1 MSDCFFKSWSEA
13 YLAEQP
19 PRTKSLVMTLFGDV
33 IRPHGGAL
41 WLGSLIRL
49 LAPFGINDRL
59 VRTSVYRLAEE
70 GWLSAQREGRR
81 SMYTLR
87 PQASQRFQKAH
98 QRIYTPTNLAWDGEW
113 TQVFFLS
120 GSISTKQRADLRKA
134 LLWEGFGALSPFA
147 FIHPNPDLNAL
158 NALIAENHCAQ
169 AVYVVQQNSTDINHT
184 RPLSSLI
191 TECWQL
197 DEVSQRYTRF
207 IEHFA
212 PVLRHLTTHPKPSAE
227 QAFVMRTLLIHEY
240 RRAQLHDPQLPL
252 ELLPKNWSGKKAYEI
267 CHQLYQLLL
276 PCSQDYIL
284 ATLRT
289 EDENAPEAD
298 QYFYERFGGLS
309 KTATDGMLEQAS

>member
-1 MSDCFFKSWSEA
+1 MSDCFLKSWSEN
-13 YLAEQP
+13 YLTAQP

-49 LAPFGINDRL
+49 LAPFGVNDRL

-98 QRIYTPTNLAWDGEW
+98 QRIYTPSNLAWNGEW

-120 GSISTKQRADLRKA
+120 GNVSTKQRADLRKA

-147 FIHPNPDLNAL
+147 FIHPNPDLTAL
-158 NALIAENHCAQ
+158 DTLIAENHCSQ
-169 AVYVVQQNSTDINHT
+169 VVYVAQQSNAPIQHAL
-184 RPLSSLI
+184 PLAKLV

-197 DEVSQRYTRF
+197 DEVSERYNRF

-212 PVLRHLTTHPKPSAE
+212 PILNYLRQESLIE
-227 QAFVMRTLLIHEY
+227 DELAFVTRTLLIHEY

-267 CHQLYQLLL
+267 CHQIYQLLL
-276 PCSQDYIL
+276 PNSQRHIL
-284 ATLRT
+284 ATLRL

-298 QYFYERFGGLS
+298 VHFYERFGGLS
-309 KTATDGMLEQAS
+309 KTVSDSLVS